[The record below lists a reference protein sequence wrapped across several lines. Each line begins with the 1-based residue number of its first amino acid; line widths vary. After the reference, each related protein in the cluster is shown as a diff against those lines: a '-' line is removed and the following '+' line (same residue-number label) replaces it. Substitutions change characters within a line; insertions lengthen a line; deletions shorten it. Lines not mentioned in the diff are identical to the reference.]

1 MNDRVGLALG
11 NEDFC
16 RSGVDSPSMA
26 IRDRNSFGSYP
37 GLETNWGDVGNQ
49 ELKALKIGK
58 RTRGGPLEP
67 RLGICMQAT
76 RPGYSPGFA
85 CDVKRSSDRGPS

>member
-1 MNDRVGLALG
+1 MNDRVGLTLE

-26 IRDRNSFGSYP
+26 IRVRNSFGSYP

-49 ELKALKIGK
+49 ELKALKIG
-58 RTRGGPLEP
+58 RDDARAMLVGHFVETLVTI
-67 RLGICMQAT
+67 RLVGC
-76 RPGYSPGFA
+76 P
-85 CDVKRSSDRGPS
+85 SSLLASS